1 MHQADRR
8 REPRTLRSVLV
19 RVVVPRVV
27 GFLGIAAMLGVG
39 QAMAL
44 TSSAESIGLPADHA
58 PQPLPAWTV
67 ADAQTFPRCRPA
79 AAWPSGTPAAYL
91 VVHDFRGSRDVKMAF
106 DVAWRLNHD
115 DTEVNDVWVLGVCGR
130 P

>member
-1 MHQADRR
+1 MDWADRR
-8 REPRTLRSVLV
+8 RRPRTLRSVLV

-27 GFLGIAAMLGVG
+27 GFLAIAAMLGVG

-44 TSSAESIGLPADHA
+44 SPSAESIGLPSDHA
-58 PQPLPAWTV
+58 SRSLPAWTA
-67 ADAQTFPRCRPA
+67 ADAQAFPGCRPA
-79 AAWPSGTPAAYL
+79 AAWPSGTPAAY
-91 VVHDFRGSRDVKMAF
+91 VVVRRFREDRDVKVAF
-106 DVAWRLNHD
+106 DVAWDANHD